1 MANTRR
7 ELKPYKGYPIT
18 KINGY
23 RYISSDP
30 KTGEQFEAN
39 SLQDIKKRI
48 DAKIS
53 VKKLSKELGRL
64 LLPKIGG

>member
-7 ELKPYKGYPIT
+7 ELKPYKGYSIT

-23 RYISSDP
+23 RYVSTDP

-48 DAKIS
+48 DAKIG
-53 VKKLSKELGRL
+53 VWKLSKKLGEI
-64 LLPKIGG
+64 LLPKT

>member
-7 ELKPYKGYPIT
+7 ELKPYKGYSII

-23 RYISSDP
+23 RYIAS
-30 KTGEQFEAN
+30 KTGEQLEAN

-48 DAKIS
+48 DAKIN
-53 VKKLSKELGRL
+53 VKKLSRKLGEI
-64 LLPKIGG
+64 LLPKIGV

>member
-7 ELKPYKGYPIT
+7 ELKPYKGYQIT

-23 RYISSDP
+23 RYISYDP
-30 KTGEQFEAN
+30 RDGQFEAY

-48 DAKIS
+48 NDKIQS
-53 VKKLSKELGRL
+53 HKLGMVIGKILG
-64 LLPKIGG
+64 IGTPM